1 MPWSDGP
8 DGGSLVQDPLEIIQ
22 HERIAALADGAIDA
36 CLSSVDL
43 PRTLVEAIRY
53 AALGPGKR
61 VRPILAWHACVAS
74 GGKGPESLA
83 AGASVELIHAFSLVH
98 DDLPALD
105 NDDLRRG
112 RPTLHRHRS
121 EAMAI
126 LAGDAM
132 LTLAFVPL
140 IRASL
145 SPHQTVAMIRELVGA
160 TTGMIAGQVY
170 DSLGDLP
177 ASLDPESR
185 VILIHKNKTG
195 ALIRAS
201 CVMGCLS
208 APDAGERTLAAVTRY
223 ADAIGLMYQI
233 VDDLLDVTRSTAEA
247 GKRTGKDAD
256 AGKTTYPGVLGLE
269 GSRARVQ
276 TLLKEALDAIDG
288 LGPGAAGL
296 VAIARLLASR
306 ER

>member
-1 MPWSDGP
+1 
-8 DGGSLVQDPLEIIQ
+8 LEIIQ
-22 HERIAALADGAIDA
+22 QERIAALADGAIDA

-43 PRTLVEAIRY
+43 PRALVEAIRY

-74 GGKGPESLA
+74 GGQGPESLP

-112 RPTLHRHRS
+112 RPTLHRHTS

-132 LTLAFVPL
+132 LTLAFLPL
-140 IRASL
+140 IRANL
-145 SPHQTVAMIRELVGA
+145 SPAQSVAMIRELVGA

-177 ASLDPESR
+177 ASLDPEER

-208 APDAGERTLAAVTRY
+208 APDAGARTLAAITRY

-247 GKRTGKDAD
+247 GKRTGKDAE
-256 AGKTTYPGVLGLE
+256 AGKATYPGVLGVE

-276 TLLKEALDAIDG
+276 ALLGEALDATSG
-288 LGPGAAGL
+288 LGPGADGL
-296 VAIARLLASR
+296 VAIAHLLASR